1 MGNHIGDHAVVLG
14 GSIAGLLAARVLSDA
29 YATVTIVDRDVLTG
43 VTTPRRGA
51 PHAAHAHGLLARGHQ
66 ILDELFPGLTPEM
79 TAGGIPLG
87 DLSGDIQWIFNGRR
101 LASEHSGLG
110 CLSATR
116 PDLEAYVRARVQAIP
131 NVTVMEQCD
140 ILGLQASPDRTRVT
154 GARVRRQADGS
165 PDEEVLPAD
174 LVVDATGRGSRTSA
188 WLAEF
193 GYDRPREDKV
203 KIGLAYT
210 TRHYALNNDPFNG
223 DIAINPVA
231 TPEYPRGAFFSRLT
245 NDDNRAELSLTGL
258 LGDHAPTDPEGFE
271 AFAKSLPVPEIYES
285 ISDATPLTDPITFK
299 FPASVR
305 KRYEHLRRFP
315 VGLIVTGDAV
325 CSFNPVYGQGMTI
338 AALDT
343 IALRDELERGV
354 PQPLRYFKQIA
365 KAIDG
370 PWAVAAGGDLSFAGV
385 EGKRTLRVRMEN
397 AYTGRFIAA
406 AERDPALTTLF
417 MRVAGLV
424 EPPTAMM
431 RPSTLLRVFFPRRT
445 PPVPA
450 PVAQPDDLG
459 SRRASARTD
468 NRTTKRHQL
477 DKDIEGAA

>member
-140 ILGLQASPDRTRVT
+140 ILGLRASPDRARVT
-154 GARVRRQADGS
+154 GARVRRQAEGS

-188 WLAEF
+188 WLAEL

-315 VGLIVTGDAV
+315 AGLIVTGDAV
-325 CSFNPVYGQGMTI
+325 CSFNPVYGQGMTV
-338 AALDT
+338 AALE
-343 IALRDELERGV
+343 ALVLRDVLRRGRHDL
-354 PQPLRYFKQIA
+354 PRRFFK
-365 KAIDG
+365 
-370 PWAVAAGGDLSFAGV
+370 AAARPVRLAWESATGADLSMPPEVVPG
-385 EGKRTLRVRMEN
+385 RRPLPVRAIN
-397 AYTGRFIAA
+397 AYVDRYQRA
-406 AERDPALTTLF
+406 AEDDPVLAWHFLNVTGFDEPTRILF
-417 MRVAGLV
+417 SPDSV
-424 EPPTAMM
+424 
-431 RPSTLLRVFFPRRT
+431 RRMIG
-445 PPVPA
+445 
-450 PVAQPDDLG
+450 Q
-459 SRRASARTD
+459 SRRRRRKRALAATSA
-468 NRTTKRHQL
+468 
-477 DKDIEGAA
+477 